1 MSYAFK
7 TRFIPRKFASALM
20 QGAPRDLS
28 RGSRVVAQGRVI
40 DSAGRP
46 TDATVSVYRGSTQVG
61 VVRSVAGR
69 FSIFDLAP
77 SSYTFRATGARGG
90 TSSGAFAINGSISNF
105 TVRV

>member
-7 TRFIPRKFASALM
+7 TRYIPRRFAALLM
-20 QGAPRDLS
+20 QGAPRDLA

-46 TDATVSVYRGSTQVG
+46 TDATVSVFRGATLVG

-69 FSIFDLAP
+69 VSVFDLAP
-77 SSYTFRATGARGG
+77 SPYTYRAAGVRGG
-90 TSSGAFAINGSISNF
+90 TASGAFAVNGSISNF